1 MQSRRDQVQ
10 AYFFM
15 VGRLVSALMRG
26 RPDDQTTPTRRFVVG
41 AVIGALLGG
50 LVVAGFGIY
59 GMVVPGGNNSWRAP
73 GTIIVAK
80 ETGARFLYLDGV
92 LHPVVNYSSALLASN
107 SPQSTVKSVSQNSL
121 QGVPRGTPIGIAD
134 APDSLPPAK
143 NLTRDPWV
151 ACVATVA
158 SASGAEVPIIDLQV
172 RAPAGAPLADDEG
185 LLVSTPDSGTFLV
198 WQGKRLRMPNA
209 TAVNALGYG
218 DAIPFPV
225 PTGWINALASGPD
238 LVPPKVP
245 GAGATGP
252 RVAGQPSRV
261 GQIYEVRNPV
271 LGTADFYLLLADGF
285 APLTPTMASL
295 LLADPAI
302 ALAYPGRP
310 PTPIRVGPEVL
321 ATIPKSA
328 TIGTP
333 PGYPP
338 TPPRVRSVGIG
349 GSTRPCAV
357 FEVSGPTA
365 GDTTIRLVSR
375 TEATGA
381 GQLSPGAAERIT
393 VPPNRGILVRDLPAP
408 NVPTGTHYLVSD
420 LGVKYPLPSL
430 DVAAVL
436 GYGGV
441 APVPVPSPLLALL
454 PTGPALDPTAAV
466 RMHPVGALPLAA
478 N

>member
-26 RPDDQTTPTRRFVVG
+26 RPDEQATPTRRFVVG
-41 AVIGALLGG
+41 AVIGTLLGG
-50 LVVAGFGIY
+50 LVVAGFGVY

-73 GTIIVAK
+73 GTVIVAK
-80 ETGARFLYLDGV
+80 ETGTRFLYLDGV
-92 LHPVVNYSSALLASN
+92 LHPVLNYSSAMLASN

-121 QGVPRGTPIGIAD
+121 QGVPRGAPIGIAD
-134 APDSLPPAK
+134 APDSLPSAK
-143 NLTRDPWV
+143 NLISDPWV

-158 SASGAEVPIIDLQV
+158 SPSGAEVPIIDLQV
-172 RAPAGAPLADDEG
+172 GAPPGAPLTDDEG

-218 DAIPFPV
+218 DIIPFPV
-225 PTGWINALASGPD
+225 PTGWINALATGPD
-238 LVPPKVP
+238 LVSAKVP
-245 GAGATGP
+245 GAGSAGM

-271 LGTADFYLLLADGF
+271 LGKTDFYLLLADGF

-302 ALAYPGRP
+302 SAAYPGKP
-310 PTPIRVGPEVL
+310 PAPIAVGPEVL
-321 ATIPKSA
+321 AAIPRSA
-328 TIGTP
+328 SLGTP
-333 PGYPP
+333 AGYPP
-338 TPPRVRSVGIG
+338 VPPRVRSVGIG
-349 GSTRPCAV
+349 GSLRPCAAFAV
-357 FEVSGPTA
+357 TGRTA
-365 GDTTIRLVSR
+365 GETTIRLVSR
-375 TEATGA
+375 AEATGT
-381 GQLSPGAAERIT
+381 GQMSPGASQRIT
-393 VPPNRGILVRDLPAP
+393 VPPNRGVLVRDQPAP
-408 NVPTGTHYLVSD
+408 GVPTGTHFLVSD

-430 DVAAVL
+430 DVAATL

-441 APVPVPSPLLALL
+441 PPVPVPTPLLSLL
-454 PTGPALDPTAAV
+454 PTGPALDPAAAV
-466 RMHPVGALPLAA
+466 RMHPASPQPAA
-478 N
+478 IN